1 MLESKRALREAEK
14 MLKTCS
20 RCGKS
25 EEQCRCTVQTGNS
38 GSADGFGAG
47 AAGGLR
53 PGAGTGAGAGAGAGT
68 GAGAGAG
75 AGAGNN
81 AASGSVPKAGAGV
94 SSNAAPG
101 LSSSSSSVAKM
112 LEFWKDPAS
121 EEEDGQLQP
130 GDLIS
135 HQYQIMRCLGSGGM
149 STVYQAR
156 DLTSEEVLAIKML
169 NSEISLDDEARKRF
183 EREVLSM
190 SRLRHENLLA
200 MKGYGQTPQGHT
212 FFVMEYLTGRSLAT
226 ELIRKGPL
234 EPRRACGI
242 FLQVCAGMAHVH
254 EAGIIHRDLK
264 PGNIYLVGQDG
275 VDRVKV
281 LDFGIAK
288 MEVNLEGHNN
298 TLTQVGQVLGSPRYM
313 SPEQCTGMKLDS
325 RSDIYSLG
333 CVMYQALTGQTPFNG
348 ENALNI
354 LFKQVNERPPAFS
367 VVTAQPLIPPVL
379 EAIIM
384 RALAKSPNDRHQT
397 MSALA
402 EELQR
407 FLDSSN

>member
-1 MLESKRALREAEK
+1 

-38 GSADGFGAG
+38 GS
-47 AAGGLR
+47 
-53 PGAGTGAGAGAGAGT
+53 GT
-68 GAGAGAG
+68 
-75 AGAGNN
+75 
-81 AASGSVPKAGAGV
+81 SLGSSV
-94 SSNAAPG
+94 SSSAAPG
-101 LSSSSSSVAKM
+101 ISSSSSSVAKM
-112 LEFWKDPAS
+112 LEFWKDPTS
-121 EEEDGQLQP
+121 EEEDDDGHLQP

-135 HQYQIMRCLGSGGM
+135 HRYQIMRCLGSGGM

-156 DLTSEEVLAIKML
+156 DLTSEEELAIKML

-275 VDRVKV
+275 TDRVKV

-288 MEVNLEGHNN
+288 MDVNLEGHTN

-333 CVMYQALTGQTPFNG
+333 CVM
-348 ENALNI
+348 
-354 LFKQVNERPPAFS
+354 
-367 VVTAQPLIPPVL
+367 
-379 EAIIM
+379 
-384 RALAKSPNDRHQT
+384 
-397 MSALA
+397 
-402 EELQR
+402 
-407 FLDSSN
+407 